1 MKRKYILWV
10 VIVLAMLGSACKEKK
25 KATTTAEALQ
35 LPVIH
40 IVTEKEIPWDKRI
53 PCVMSVVTNHDSVSW
68 SGKVK
73 FRGGISSKYHKHS
86 YSVKLSAA
94 QSLCGMPENRSWIL
108 NASYI
113 DKTFMRHKL
122 CYDLFNM
129 MGDNDLAPKCAY
141 ALVRENN
148 QPQGL
153 YVVMQR
159 LNKHVLNIDECD
171 PEAVIFKEPKLFY
184 PDSKMPAKDPLD
196 ENYHG
201 QSYPDFEKGDRS
213 AVIDEFR
220 NFIVKTSDEAF
231 YNHIG
236 EWIDLQNLI
245 DWHLLILFTNS
256 GDGVLKNFYLYKK
269 DAGTP
274 FRIALWDCDHSLGRD
289 GDNEKNMLKHLP
301 EERRNILIDRMMKS
315 DEYVQRLKSRY
326 TELRRSGIFSYEN
339 IEKLMKEND
348 PYVRLGLEE
357 NTRLWPYDSENY
369 YDAATY
375 DEEYALILE
384 FVKRSIAR
392 LDALLSPS
400 KNPEPKL

>member
-1 MKRKYILWV
+1 MKIILKLLWIVGLV
-10 VIVLAMLGSACKEKK
+10 VIGGACGRKQEVK
-25 KATTTAEALQ
+25 LVQ

-40 IVTEKEIPWDKRI
+40 VTTDDEILWEERI
-53 PCVMSVVTNHDSVSW
+53 PCVMSVVCDGDSVAW
-68 SGKVK
+68 NGKVK
-73 FRGGISSKYHKHS
+73 YRGGVSSKFSKHS
-86 YSVKLSAA
+86 YSVKLKEA
-94 QSLCGMPENRSWIL
+94 QSLCGMPANRSWIL

-122 CYDLFNM
+122 CYDLFNA
-129 MGDNDLAPKCAY
+129 MGDNDLAPQCAY
-141 ALVRENN
+141 AMVRENG

-159 LNKHVLNIDECD
+159 LNKQVLGIDDGD

-184 PDSKMPAKDPLD
+184 PDGKIPAKDPLD

-201 QSYPDFEKGDRS
+201 QSFPDFEKGDRS

-220 NFIVKTSDEAF
+220 RFIVNSPDAEF
-231 YNHIG
+231 YAHIG
-236 EWIDLQNLI
+236 EWMDIEDLI
-245 DWHLLILFTNS
+245 DWHLFILFTNS

-274 FRIALWDCDHSLGRD
+274 FRVALWDCDHSLGRD
-289 GDNEKNMLKHLP
+289 GDNEKNMLEHLP
-301 EERRNILIDRMMKS
+301 DERRNILIDRMMKS
-315 DEYVQRLKSRY
+315 DEYVQKLKNRY
-326 TELRRSGIFSYEN
+326 VELRQSGIFSYEN
-339 IEKLMKEND
+339 IERMMQEND
-348 PYVRLGLEE
+348 TYVRLGLEE

-384 FVKRSIAR
+384 FVKRSLQR
-392 LDALLSPS
+392 LDTLFSRP
-400 KNPEPKL
+400 

>member
-1 MKRKYILWV
+1 
-10 VIVLAMLGSACKEKK
+10 MLGGACKEKRK
-25 KATTTAEALQ
+25 PVTVPEPEPLQ

-40 IVTEKEIPWDKRI
+40 IATQEAIPWEEGI
-53 PCVMSVVTNHDSVSW
+53 PCVMSVVTGRDSVALD
-68 SGKVK
+68 GKVK
-73 FRGGISSKYHKHS
+73 FRGGMSSKYDKHS
-86 YSVKLSAA
+86 YSVKLLGAY
-94 QSLCGMPENRSWIL
+94 SLCGMPANRSWIL

-129 MGDNDLAPKCAY
+129 MGDNDLAPKCTY
-141 ALVRENN
+141 ALVRENG

-153 YVVMQR
+153 YVAMQR
-159 LNKHVLNIDECD
+159 LNKYVLKIDDCD

-184 PDSKMPAKDPLD
+184 PDSKMPAADPHD
-196 ENYHG
+196 ANYHG
-201 QSYPDFEKGDRS
+201 QSYPDIEKGDRS

-220 NFIVKTSDEAF
+220 RFLVKTPDEEF
-231 YNHIG
+231 YAHIG

-245 DWHLLILFTNS
+245 DWHLFILFTNS
-256 GDGVLKNFYLYKK
+256 GDGVLKNFFLYKK

-274 FRIALWDCDHSLGRD
+274 FRIAIWDCDHSLGRD

-315 DEYVQRLKSRY
+315 DEYVQRLKGRY
-326 TELRRSGIFSYEN
+326 AELRQSGIFSYEN
-339 IEKLMKEND
+339 MEKMMKAND

-375 DEEYALILE
+375 DEECALILE
-384 FVKRSIAR
+384 FVKLNLER
-392 LDALLSPS
+392 LDSQF
-400 KNPEPKL
+400 NPNLKP